1 MSSSS
6 GAVSSGWWYSGGSVG
21 TDTEVPGPNRLLNR
35 RLLRLVDYH
44 DHVVGAERGRAAAVL
59 QPSAV

>member
-1 MSSSS
+1 M
-6 GAVSSGWWYSGGSVG
+6 G

-35 RLLRLVDYH
+35 RLLRLVDYR
-44 DHVVGAERGRAAAVL
+44 DRVVGAERGRAAAVL